1 MTPSK
6 DLFDLIKSLSKSE
19 KRYFKI
25 YASMQKGDKNY
36 MKLFNEIENQS
47 VYDEAGIKEKFK
59 NEKFIKQLTFT
70 KNYLYKLINKS
81 LISFHGSNSIDFK
94 LNEIIN
100 KCKILFKKALYRQFF
115 QNIKLGKK
123 TALEYERF
131 HHYLQF
137 LELEKVLIIKKIIPD
152 SSDTKIFASEAVI
165 LKKIENI
172 NDYQKLISELE
183 TYYRSKGRFRDKSL
197 LFLKDELMSNPL
209 IQNESKALSIRAK
222 EHFYMVQQLIADL
235 LGDPSKMY
243 LYAYKRFNL
252 IKSNPKPFED
262 QLYNYWIDTLT
273 YLTFFTMG
281 TNQMNEFEKYVKMLQ
296 TLRNKS
302 IVNEIDIYIIISL
315 LEVMKLRKNNKKE
328 EFLNLIKD
336 IEKNLKNFEEKL
348 DYNMEIL
355 LNYTILRVCM
365 NFSELEKA
373 LIYANKLLN
382 SPVINIRADVEW
394 YIKLINLFIHSEL
407 RNFKYLKYLTSSVQ
421 RYFQKNNRIFKLENY
436 ILNYIKKIEKDQS
449 DENIEFEKR
458 SLLKKMKELKKD
470 PFERNA
476 FSTFDFEFWLEN
488 TLKK

>member
-36 MKLFNEIENQS
+36 MKLFNEIEGQP
-47 VYDEAGIKEKFK
+47 VYDEVLIKEKFK

-70 KNYLYKLINKS
+70 KNYLYKLINRS
-81 LISFHGSNSIDFK
+81 LISFHGSNSIDFR

-100 KCKILFKKALYRQFF
+100 KCKILFKKALYKQFF

-131 HHYLQF
+131 HQYLQF
-137 LELEKVLIIKKIIPD
+137 LELEKVLIIKKITPD
-152 SSDTKIFASEAVI
+152 SSDSKIFVTETNI

-172 NDYQKLISELE
+172 NAYQKLISEIE

-197 LFLKDELMSNPL
+197 LFLKDELMTNPL
-209 IQNESKALSIRAK
+209 VQDENKALSIRAK
-222 EHFYMVQQLIADL
+222 EHFFMVQQLIADL

-243 LYAYKRFNL
+243 YYAYKRFNL
-252 IKSNPKPFED
+252 LRTNPKPFED

-281 TNQMNEFEKYVKMLQ
+281 TNQMGEFQKYVKMLQ

-302 IVNEIDIYIIISL
+302 IVNEIDIYVIISL

-328 EFLNLIKD
+328 EFLSLTKE
-336 IEKNLKNFEEKL
+336 IEKNLKNLEEKI

-355 LNYTILRVCM
+355 LNYTILRVSL
-365 NFSELEKA
+365 NFFEYEKA
-373 LIYANKLLN
+373 LLYANKLLN
-382 SPVINIRADVEW
+382 SPFISIRADVEW
-394 YIKLINLFIHSEL
+394 YVKLINLFIHAEIK
-407 RNFKYLKYLTSSVQ
+407 NFKYLKYLTSSVQ
-421 RYFQKNNRIFKLENY
+421 RYFQKRNRIFKLESL
-436 ILNYIKKIEKDQS
+436 IINYIKKIEKDQS

-476 FSTFDFEFWLEN
+476 FSTFDFEFWIEE
-488 TLKK
+488 TLKN